1 MPISLSG
8 SLNLSGSLTT
18 TGTITATTLV
28 VQTITSSISSITGS
42 TNFGSLVTDTHT
54 FTGSLNVTGSLAVV
68 TTGTEFQV
76 TSAGVKIG
84 NVIGDNHSITGSVG
98 ISGSAAFASTIAS
111 AGDITIT
118 KASAVSFI
126 ANNTSASGKSF
137 RLVSSDDGTFRIQ
150 NTGVLDILTL
160 TFGGAATFSGNVVT
174 STYFNANNSTRDI
187 YLNSSADFG
196 FGSAPAIQVAS
207 NHNLQ
212 FATNNSLR
220 MVITSG
226 SLVGIG
232 THIPMAQLS
241 MNNQKD
247 GGATPVSS
255 YAAITGIN
263 GQNFFN
269 GYYAYNSDGLGPFPR
284 YFDIVS
290 VGQPDGSNGGSNIR
304 FFTNPIALSSPA
316 VERMRITSGGN
327 VLVGTTA
334 TETSALTAL
343 APSTGTVAIQGRNP
357 NSTTAPIFQASSV
370 TVGSTSW
377 YAYVAQS
384 GNGSAVTVNTMFVYG
399 NGNLVNVNNSYGT
412 LSDIKLKENIV
423 DATPKLDH
431 IMQLKVRNFNL
442 KADESKTKQIGFIAQ
457 ELEEVFPGIIEEVPD
472 RDIENNDLGTVTKT
486 IKTSV
491 LVPML
496 VKAIQELT
504 ARVQYLENK

>member
-42 TNFGSLVTDTHT
+42 TNFGSLVTDTHK
-54 FTGSLNVTGSLAVV
+54 FTGSLNVTGSLSVV

-76 TSAGVKIG
+76 TSTGVRIGNALTDSHTVTGSMNVSGSLTANSGIFKNAGVPAIQGFRDLDVTIVGTAGQGIELGARNGASTYVAGASIYGILDNPPTTGYMVFQTLTSSALSTKMVILSNG
-84 NVIGDNHSITGSVG
+84 NVGIGTASPSYTLD
-98 ISGSAAFASTIAS
+98 ISGTGRF
-111 AGDITIT
+111 
-118 KASAVSFI
+118 
-126 ANNTSASGKSF
+126 TS
-137 RLVSSDDGTFRIQ
+137 
-150 NTGVLDILTL
+150 
-160 TFGGAATFSGNVVT
+160 NVVT

-255 YAAITGIN
+255 YAATNGVQ

-269 GYYAYNSDGLGPFPR
+269 GYYTYNSDGVGPYPR

-290 VGQPDGSNGGSNIR
+290 VGSPDGSNGGSNIR
-304 FFTNPIALSSPA
+304 FFTNPVAVSSPA
-316 VERMRITSGGN
+316 VERMRITSGGTVLINAAAVLDASARFQTNGN
-327 VLVGTTA
+327 VYLGNQPAGAGTGGLKYHT
-334 TETSALTAL
+334 
-343 APSTGTVAIQGRNP
+343 STGLVTYDASARIYKKDIIDIQYGLD
-357 NSTTAPIFQASSV
+357 SV
-370 TVGSTSW
+370 
-377 YAYVAQS
+377 
-384 GNGSAVTVNTMFVYG
+384 
-399 NGNLVNVNNSYGT
+399 
-412 LSDIKLKENIV
+412 LKMQ
-423 DATPKLDH
+423 PKKYKWKSNDDTDL
-431 IMQLKVRNFNL
+431 
-442 KADESKTKQIGFIAQ
+442 GFIADEMYQ
-457 ELEEVFPGIIEEVPD
+457 VIPEIVFLANNEVNQTELEDGEPMGINYD
-472 RDIENNDLGTVTKT
+472 RLIPV
-486 IKTSV
+486 
-491 LVPML
+491 L
-496 VKAIQELT
+496 VKAIQELQAQIT
-504 ARVQYLENK
+504 ELKNK